1 MRKRHVRNSLDFR
14 YLEYPQI
21 SLPLMESIQRIIIR
35 AEILWQTLPTNGATE
50 HSAQRYSV
58 YNAAVDAKPYQP
70 PCKLVHHHE
79 NPMCSQR
86 CRLASEQ
93 IAAPQAVLYMAEK
106 GEPGWT
112 RTRVGPVMHA
122 QDTANHIL
130 VDVDTKSQRD
140 LLSNSWA
147 APVGIPPFH
156 FHNSSDEFFLWSLW
170 SRSTPK
176 LSGEQYTILSFP

>member
-1 MRKRHVRNSLDFR
+1 MRSVSIIITLKIEQLLLQINRRPKQHPVQVLAPNRADQSLDERMRKRHVRNSLDFR

-112 RTRVGPVMHA
+112 RTRESGRGNA
-122 QDTANHIL
+122 
-130 VDVDTKSQRD
+130 
-140 LLSNSWA
+140 
-147 APVGIPPFH
+147 
-156 FHNSSDEFFLWSLW
+156 
-170 SRSTPK
+170 RSGY
-176 LSGEQYTILSFP
+176 GETYPCRCRHQKPT